1 MSLKVSSFP
10 RINPVAESILKILE
24 ERNAN
29 PENLAFVLRCEE
41 KVIGE
46 NLKFLL
52 LEDYVIN
59 TNNEHLK
66 ASTVYPR
73 DNYRITVYG
82 RNYLSSVK
90 LVYVRDRRQF
100 IINVVNASVALTAL
114 VKAFWNE
121 ISATLQSLT
130 Q

>member
-24 ERNAN
+24 ERKAN

-41 KVIGE
+41 KVVGE
-46 NLKFLL
+46 NLKFLI
-52 LEDYVIN
+52 LEDYVVN
-59 TNNEHLK
+59 TNAEHSK
-66 ASTVYPR
+66 SQSVYPR
-73 DNYRITVYG
+73 DDYRITVYG

-100 IINVVNASVALTAL
+100 IINVVNAAVSLTAL
-114 VKAFWNE
+114 LKAFWNE
-121 ISATLQSLT
+121 INAALQLLM